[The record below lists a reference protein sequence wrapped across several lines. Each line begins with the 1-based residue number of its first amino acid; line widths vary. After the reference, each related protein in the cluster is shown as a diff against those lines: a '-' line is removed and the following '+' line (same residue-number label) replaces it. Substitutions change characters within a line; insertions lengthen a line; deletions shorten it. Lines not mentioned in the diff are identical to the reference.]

1 MSAHARRAIAQKQR
15 QHQIKTL
22 LAGNNHTLLLMNSA
36 EFVDYIISVKMKQ
49 GKSRSE
55 AVEWIDGILAQ
66 HNSISSK
73 WERIKDPLKTGA
85 GLYPLFDDMKSL
97 AIIAAAMQ
105 RQGNVFGKFKIKIY
119 NGSPAIIIDSYPGIR
134 AHLTGTRYL
143 ASNPKL
149 FTIGVGKLEA
159 AKAMKTGFVISLII
173 SVTFHAI
180 DQVLND
186 QKTWH
191 DLVAGIAVDMAV
203 VGAAI
208 VTTSIILGAAGAAS
222 AGLATIIAGSVIVP
236 LLVVVIVGVAFS
248 IAFSD
253 TSDYVKLLSE
263 ELRNIENNIQ
273 NGVVKIRA
281 GAQKINN
288 EFKENPNEFL
298 HKIFGVPM
306 FNKTRPN
313 YL

>member
-1 MSAHARRAIAQKQR
+1 MSAHARRAIAQRQR
-15 QHQIKTL
+15 QLQIKTL

-55 AVEWIDGILAQ
+55 AVDWIDGVLAQ
-66 HNSISSK
+66 HNSASSI

-85 GLYPLFDDMKSL
+85 GLYPLFDDMKAL
-97 AIIAAAMQ
+97 AIIAVAMQ
-105 RQGNVFGKFKIKIY
+105 RQGNAFGKFKIKIY
-119 NGSPAIIIDSYPGIR
+119 NGSPAIIISSYPGIR

-180 DQVLND
+180 DQALND

-208 VTTSIILGAAGAAS
+208 ATSS
-222 AGLATIIAGSVIVP
+222 AIIAMGGTLIAGIAIAPLIIVVSVGFLFAWV
-236 LLVVVIVGVAFS
+236 
-248 IAFSD
+248 FSD
-253 TSDYVKLLSE
+253 TTAYVDYVVKS
-263 ELRNIENNIQ
+263 LRIAEKNIIDK
-273 NGVVKIRA
+273 KII
-281 GAQKINN
+281 INN
-288 EFKENPNEFL
+288 QIQQLKESYKESPVDFMKNF
-298 HKIFGVPM
+298 FYTY
-306 FNKTRPN
+306 F
-313 YL
+313 

>member
-22 LAGNNHTLLLMNSA
+22 LAGNNHTLLIMNSA

-55 AVEWIDGILAQ
+55 AVEWIDSVLAQ
-66 HNSISSK
+66 HNSASSI

-119 NGSPAIIIDSYPGIR
+119 NDSPAIIISSYPGIR

-180 DQVLND
+180 DQLLND

-208 VTTSIILGAAGAAS
+208 VASNVAIYTVGYYAGA
-222 AGLATIIAGSVIVP
+222 IIAGSAVLPLVIV
-236 LLVVVIVGVAFS
+236 VTVGVIFS
-248 IAFSD
+248 YIFSD
-253 TSDYVKLLSE
+253 TSEYSLYIASQLEK
-263 ELRNIENNIQ
+263 IENELKEKSITMNRKIQ
-273 NGVVKIRA
+273 IIENEMRTDPYGVLGRLFGIPSIKI
-281 GAQKINN
+281 
-288 EFKENPNEFL
+288 
-298 HKIFGVPM
+298 
-306 FNKTRPN
+306 
-313 YL
+313 

>member
-1 MSAHARRAIAQKQR
+1 
-15 QHQIKTL
+15 
-22 LAGNNHTLLLMNSA
+22 MNSA

-105 RQGNVFGKFKIKIY
+105 RQGNAFGKFKIKIY

-159 AKAMKTGFVISLII
+159 AKAMKTGFALTLII
-173 SVTFHAI
+173 SVTFHAV
-180 DQVLND
+180 DQLLND

-191 DLVAGIAVDMAV
+191 DLVAGITVDMAV

-208 VTTSIILGAAGAAS
+208 ATTFAVTYFATAFAGAVIVTTAA
-222 AGLATIIAGSVIVP
+222 IP
-236 LLVVVIVGVAFS
+236 LLIVVSVG
-248 IAFSD
+248 IAFTALTMVFSTD
-253 TSDYVKLLSE
+253 PIADAIAYKLRELESNLRSE
-263 ELRNIENNIQ
+263 MIEVNKKLEKGFSEDPYAFFNS
-273 NGVVKIRA
+273 
-281 GAQKINN
+281 
-288 EFKENPNEFL
+288 L
-298 HKIFGVPM
+298 FGVPTININR
-306 FNKTRPN
+306 NKN
-313 YL
+313 EYN

>member
-1 MSAHARRAIAQKQR
+1 MSAYARRAIVERQR
-15 QHQIKTL
+15 QSQIKSIL
-22 LAGNNHTLLLMNSA
+22 SGNNHTLIQMNSA

-55 AVEWIDGILAQ
+55 AVEWIDGIL
-66 HNSISSK
+66 NSASSM

-85 GLYPLFDDMKSL
+85 GLYPLFDDMKAL
-97 AIIAAAMQ
+97 AIIAVAMQ
-105 RQGNVFGKFKIKIY
+105 RQGNAFGKFKIKIY
-119 NGSPAIIIDSYPGIR
+119 NGSPAIIISSYPGIR

-180 DQVLND
+180 DQALND

-208 VTTSIILGAAGAAS
+208 ATSS
-222 AGLATIIAGSVIVP
+222 AIIAMGGTLIAGIAIAPLIIVVSVGFLFAWV
-236 LLVVVIVGVAFS
+236 
-248 IAFSD
+248 FSD
-253 TSDYVKLLSE
+253 TTAYVDYVVKS
-263 ELRNIENNIQ
+263 LRVAEKNIIDK
-273 NGVVKIRA
+273 KII
-281 GAQKINN
+281 INN
-288 EFKENPNEFL
+288 QIQQLEESYKESPVDFMKNFFSIPTFNEAPR
-298 HKIFGVPM
+298 K
-306 FNKTRPN
+306 
-313 YL
+313 

>member
-1 MSAHARRAIAQKQR
+1 
-15 QHQIKTL
+15 
-22 LAGNNHTLLLMNSA
+22 MNSA

-55 AVEWIDGILAQ
+55 AVEWIDGIL
-66 HNSISSK
+66 NSASSM

-85 GLYPLFDDMKSL
+85 GLYPLFDDMKAL

-105 RQGNVFGKFKIKIY
+105 RQGNAFGKFKIKIY
-119 NGSPAIIIDSYPGIR
+119 NGSPAIIISSYPGIR

-149 FTIGVGKLEA
+149 FTIGMGKLEA
-159 AKAMKTGFVISLII
+159 AKSMKTGFVISLII

-180 DQVLND
+180 DQALND

-208 VTTSIILGAAGAAS
+208 ATSS
-222 AGLATIIAGSVIVP
+222 AIIAMGGTLIAGIAIAPLIIVVSVGF
-236 LLVVVIVGVAFS
+236 LFAWF
-248 IAFSD
+248 FSD
-253 TSDYVKLLSE
+253 TTAYVDYVVKS
-263 ELRNIENNIQ
+263 LRIAEKNIIDK
-273 NGVVKIRA
+273 KII
-281 GAQKINN
+281 INN
-288 EFKENPNEFL
+288 QIQQLEESYKESPVDFMKNFFSIPTFNR
-298 HKIFGVPM
+298 VPR
-306 FNKTRPN
+306 K
-313 YL
+313 

>member
-1 MSAHARRAIAQKQR
+1 
-15 QHQIKTL
+15 
-22 LAGNNHTLLLMNSA
+22 MNSA

-105 RQGNVFGKFKIKIY
+105 CQGNVFGKFKIKIY

-173 SVTFHAI
+173 SVTFNAI

-208 VTTSIILGAAGAAS
+208 ATTFVATKIATAVFGTVVIAS
-222 AGLATIIAGSVIVP
+222 ATIPLVIVVAVGFAFTG
-236 LLVVVIVGVAFS
+236 LTLFFSTESLVEA
-248 IAFSD
+248 IAD
-253 TSDYVKLLSE
+253 
-263 ELRNIENNIQ
+263 ELRKIEDDIV
-273 NGVVKIRA
+273 NGLI
-281 GAQKINN
+281 KINQQIKVIN
-288 EFKENPNEFL
+288 NNYQKDPAGFLYSLFGIPSFEFGKS
-298 HKIFGVPM
+298 KSY
-306 FNKTRPN
+306 K
-313 YL
+313 

>member
-15 QHQIKTL
+15 QQQIKTL

-208 VTTSIILGAAGAAS
+208 GISSGVIALGGS
-222 AGLATIIAGSVIVP
+222 LIAGSAIAPLIIIVA
-236 LLVVVIVGVAFS
+236 VGFLFAWVFR
-248 IAFSD
+248 D
-253 TSDYVKLLSE
+253 TTVYVDYLAQHLRICE
-263 ELRNIENNIQ
+263 ENIQ
-273 NGVVKIRA
+273 AGKVRIRNQI
-281 GAQKINN
+281 QKLEKDYKDSPVDFI
-288 EFKENPNEFL
+288 KGL
-298 HKIFGVPM
+298 FGVPTLN
-306 FNKTRPN
+306 FNKTYN
-313 YL
+313 

>member
-1 MSAHARRAIAQKQR
+1 MSAYARRAVAERQR
-15 QHQIKTL
+15 QNQIKNIL
-22 LAGNNHTLLLMNSA
+22 SGNNHTLIQMNSA

-55 AVEWIDGILAQ
+55 VVDWLDELLEE
-66 HNSISSK
+66 HNSLSSQ
-73 WERIKDPLKTGA
+73 WERIKDPLKAGA
-85 GLYPLFDDMKSL
+85 GLYPLFDDIKAL

-105 RQGNVFGKFKIKIY
+105 RQGNVFGKFKIKVY
-119 NGSPAIIIDSYPGIR
+119 NGSPAIIMTSYPGIR

-159 AKAMKTGFVISLII
+159 AKAMKGGFVLTLVI
-173 SVTFHAI
+173 SVTFHAT
-180 DQVLND
+180 DYFLND

-191 DLVAGIAVDMAV
+191 DLVAGVAVDMAV

-208 VTTSIILGAAGAAS
+208 VTTSTILGVASTAS
-222 AGLATIIAGSVIVP
+222 ASLATIIAGTVLVP
-236 LLVVVIVGVAFS
+236 LLVVVVVGVAFS

-253 TSDYVKLLSE
+253 TSDYVKVLSE
-263 ELRNIENNIQ
+263 ELRNIENKIQ
-273 NGVVKIRA
+273 SGVVKIRA

-288 EFKENPNEFL
+288 VYKENPNEFL
-298 HKIFGVPM
+298 HEVFGVPM
-306 FNKTRPN
+306 FKKTRS
-313 YL
+313 YKF